1 MIPEDVL
8 SGVYAD
14 AMDCLQVNLAV
25 LADAAHGPGTHL
37 RLGATIRFSPK
48 WTDPPTVSSTVDERL
63 YEAESLLGLVVT
75 ERHHDT
81 DRLLADRRTHYVVA
95 DAYTLPW
102 TPYFQQRHMDH
113 SFLVDAGT
121 DEVVVTDAYHNDT
134 QWGAARPT
142 ILTLRQDKLRAIL
155 SGQRVT
161 SLLVQAGRLWSAA
174 PQPVPADP
182 GIVRRYVAA
191 YRELPD
197 RVEAWD
203 RLTLETWLLAR
214 QHLLH
219 AVATGAPEAADPW
232 GRLAQQAFV
241 GGQRL
246 AAGRAEPVEL
256 FTALEE
262 LLLGHEHAR
271 NATASTADSAVRD
284 QVVAT
289 IADVLRLPREVV
301 SGAARLADL
310 PQFNSFRLVDV
321 LARLEGATGVV
332 VPGTELTAE
341 TLTSVESLTALL
353 ARCTEREV
361 FHA

>member
-1 MIPEDVL
+1 MTPEDVL
-8 SGVYAD
+8 SGIHAE

-25 LADAAHGPGTHL
+25 LADTAHGPGTHL
-37 RLGATIRFSPK
+37 RLGATTCFAPK
-48 WTDPPTVSSTVDERL
+48 WMDPPTVSSTVDERL
-63 YEAESLLGLVVT
+63 GEAESLLGLVVT

-102 TPYFQQRHMDH
+102 TPYFRQRHMDH
-113 SFLVDAGT
+113 SFLVAAGA

-134 QWGAARPT
+134 SWGAARPAV
-142 ILTLRQDKLRAIL
+142 LTLRRDELRAIL
-155 SGQRVT
+155 ADQRVT
-161 SLLVQAGRLWSAA
+161 CLLVRPGPLPSAV
-174 PQPVPADP
+174 PDPVPADP
-182 GIVRRYVAA
+182 EVVRRYVAA

-197 RVEAWD
+197 RAEAWD

-232 GRLAQQAFV
+232 RRLAQQAFV
-241 GGQRL
+241 GGRRL

-256 FTALEE
+256 FTTLEE
-262 LLLGHEHAR
+262 LLLGRERAQ
-271 NATASTADSAVRD
+271 STRQSTVDRALRD

-289 IADVLRLPREVV
+289 LANVLRLPREVV
-301 SGAARLADL
+301 SGSARLADL

-321 LARLEGATGVV
+321 LGRLEATTGVV

-361 FHA
+361 SHA